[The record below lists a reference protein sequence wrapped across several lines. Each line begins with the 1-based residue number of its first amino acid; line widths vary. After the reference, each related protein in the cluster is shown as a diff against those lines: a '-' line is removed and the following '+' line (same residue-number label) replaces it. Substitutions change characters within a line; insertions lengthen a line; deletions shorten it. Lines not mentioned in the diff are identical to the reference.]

1 MTHEP
6 RTVVSLRQSSTR
18 ISTDSVGAA
27 RASFARVGVS
37 KALLAVVAL
46 SACTVAGPPPAWP
59 RQQPSYPTLEAPSP
73 APWVGTAGPSSD
85 SQPASYDGPS
95 MNPAIPH
102 AQIPGY
108 NTRVVALRTTLGRA
122 AVVLEMRTG
131 ARQEIRSSVC
141 NDPSP
146 VQRGCSVC
154 ELAGDTDALDSA
166 VLDALVVA
174 FDRYPASVLEA
185 THIEK
190 VALCTHI
197 KYIDIDDPGAIGTVD
212 LKERRQIVSREP
224 VIGHPYDA
232 FGETTT
238 EDIVHHEL
246 FHLFEFERMRGLYND
261 DPEWRL
267 YNPTAFEYGDTY
279 KDARDRPTGF
289 VDPYAS
295 TDEIEDKA
303 SVYQYMMAH
312 PRELCAIEKS
322 DPIVK
327 KKVALIWERIT
338 GLTDDAYL
346 KARATCN

>member
-1 MTHEP
+1 M
-6 RTVVSLRQSSTR
+6 
-18 ISTDSVGAA
+18 
-27 RASFARVGVS
+27 
-37 KALLAVVAL
+37 
-46 SACTVAGPPPAWP
+46 
-59 RQQPSYPTLEAPSP
+59 
-73 APWVGTAGPSSD
+73 
-85 SQPASYDGPS
+85 
-95 MNPAIPH
+95 IPH
-102 AQIPGY
+102 AAIPGY

-122 AVVLEMRTG
+122 AVKLETRTG
-131 ARQEIRSSVC
+131 VRQEIRSSVC

-154 ELAGDTDALDSA
+154 ELAGETDALDSA

-185 THIEK
+185 THIDK

-212 LKERRQIVSREP
+212 LKERRLIVSLEP
-224 VIGHPYDA
+224 FIGQQYDA
-232 FGETTT
+232 YGETTT

-246 FHLFEFERMRGLYND
+246 FHLFEFERMRPFYND

-267 YNPTAFEYGDTY
+267 YNPTGFDYGDTY
-279 KDARDRPTGF
+279 KDSRDRPAGF

-312 PRELCAIEKS
+312 PSELCAIEKS

-327 KKVALIWERIT
+327 KKVALLWERIAS
-338 GLTDDAYL
+338 LTDDAYL
-346 KARATCN
+346 KARLQCGN